1 MARRIS
7 LKRRIGTIFCL
18 AMLALTLA
26 VPTGA
31 VDARRVVCKAYDQA
45 EFYLLTGI
53 DSEYGGTICVR

>member
-7 LKRRIGTIFCL
+7 LKRRIGTVLCL

-26 VPTGA
+26 IPAGA

-45 EFYLLTGI
+45 EF
-53 DSEYGGTICVR
+53 